1 MITKKQLEEIRRG
14 LAVMGVRDTDLPD
27 ATNLTGAELVAIIQ
41 EGENRKVPIGDLF
54 GEYLEGMLPYAVQGM
69 SAYDVA
75 VANGYTGTVQQW
87 LASLQAAVEIDN
99 NFVGGIYKVASAE
112 EAKWLKE
119 SLAALQAIA
128 ITAENLDNSWSGD
141 QNKPASAWET
151 KWLKDH
157 IGTGGSG
164 TSVDI
169 IDNLDSDDKNAAL
182 SAKQGKALK
191 LLIESMVEAG
201 NAIQNIYTWGE
212 FKNVTIS
219 QPDVYY
225 DTRGSI
231 INLRTAYELW
241 AKIQKL
247 ESDIADLNGSSSTV
261 GATISLDPPY
271 YTSSSSNGGEYSF
284 GVSCA
289 NTWKVLSYDSGIT
302 IASPAGN
309 VTGIGSVSFSYTQNQ
324 LTTTQTRKITV
335 GIVGANTN
343 RTAEFTLLQ
352 AANTSANVVDDENAP
367 KVSAS
372 VSSIS
377 ATSAGKIRKNGTFV
391 DKIIIE
397 IETKNTD
404 SDWSVDQASSSWI
417 GRSRFGSTLTLTI
430 DENELV
436 TDRTGSIIIKLDDE
450 PNAAPIS
457 IIVTQDAYSETGT
470 GTGTSTGTSQGGDTQ
485 PFSYGDLVIRN
496 IEVPNDNIYPA
507 MGANAVLCVIS
518 ESEWQLISKP
528 SWVSVDKYEGPAG
541 ETYLTISVESTESD
555 RDDYI
560 VVVNQTERASYHVV
574 QSASI
579 SNYIKVVDRDELD
592 HVNITSNGGNKSFKV
607 YASGNWTA
615 TVDNADRSWIA
626 AIGPKA
632 QENGYEWKG
641 TATGTSG
648 EIIQWMSIAKNTQD
662 KLTIDTGLHSVTI
675 EGAYGGRFG
684 GITGT
689 LDGVS
694 PSDAKS
700 VLMVGQGAAVGPG
713 ILYVYFNPSEIDQN
727 GGEVN
732 LVFSA
737 PRSMTWRVR
746 KAALGISISR
756 DATSSTF
763 LPATISSW
771 TPSGTETE
779 RTLGVTIDVQEA
791 GLDTNTLSAV
801 IVQKYVEAVN
811 PDAGSGGT
819 GGDVPSGGSQ
829 SGGSNS
835 GSGGT
840 EGSTSGGSGSVSGGG
855 GSQSGGGG
863 TSVNRTITL
872 NPYSA
877 PGQFNWYGGESGS
890 FNVVCADQTTSWTAS
905 CNSSNVSITSNTGTG
920 DGQVSFTV
928 GEYTGGPTYWHSI
941 KVTAEGGNTVSYSFS
956 QGGIAAA
963 ANQAAGNTGSGGS
976 SGNSGGSSTSSGS
989 GSSSGSGAS
998 NGNST
1003 GYLPGGANGIQYNGS
1018 VDGSSGGGDSGTT
1031 IDTLATISS
1040 SVSNIGL
1047 APGYTSASA
1056 VITSDE
1062 AWKISSKPT
1071 WASVTPSSGPAGST
1085 TITVAAGRVPTTS
1098 ANGTIY
1104 AKGVDDSSSQ
1114 MIMHVFWA
1122 GDSFDY

>member
-1 MITKKQLEEIRRG
+1 
-14 LAVMGVRDTDLPD
+14 
-27 ATNLTGAELVAIIQ
+27 
-41 EGENRKVPIGDLF
+41 
-54 GEYLEGMLPYAVQGM
+54 
-69 SAYDVA
+69 
-75 VANGYTGTVQQW
+75 
-87 LASLQAAVEIDN
+87 
-99 NFVGGIYKVASAE
+99 
-112 EAKWLKE
+112 
-119 SLAALQAIA
+119 
-128 ITAENLDNSWSGD
+128 
-141 QNKPASAWET
+141 
-151 KWLKDH
+151 
-157 IGTGGSG
+157 
-164 TSVDI
+164 
-169 IDNLDSDDKNAAL
+169 
-182 SAKQGKALK
+182 
-191 LLIESMVEAG
+191 
-201 NAIQNIYTWGE
+201 
-212 FKNVTIS
+212 
-219 QPDVYY
+219 
-225 DTRGSI
+225 
-231 INLRTAYELW
+231 
-241 AKIQKL
+241 
-247 ESDIADLNGSSSTV
+247 
-261 GATISLDPPY
+261 
-271 YTSSSSNGGEYSF
+271 
-284 GVSCA
+284 
-289 NTWKVLSYDSGIT
+289 
-302 IASPAGN
+302 
-309 VTGIGSVSFSYTQNQ
+309 
-324 LTTTQTRKITV
+324 
-335 GIVGANTN
+335 
-343 RTAEFTLLQ
+343 
-352 AANTSANVVDDENAP
+352 VVDDENAP

-372 VSSIS
+372 ISSLS

-391 DKIIIE
+391 DKIIVE
-397 IETKNTD
+397 IETKNTE
-404 SDWSVDQASSSWI
+404 SDWSVDASASASWI
-417 GRSRFGSTLTLTI
+417 GRSRFGSTLTLSI
-430 DENELV
+430 DENELAS
-436 TDRTGSIIIKLDDE
+436 DRTGSIVIRLDDE

-470 GTGTSTGTSQGGDTQ
+470 GTGTGTSTDTSQGGETQ

-528 SWVSVDKYEGPAG
+528 SWVSVDKLEGPAG
-541 ETYLTISVESTESD
+541 ETYITISVQSTESD

-648 EIIQWMSIAKNTQD
+648 EVIQWMSIAKNTQD

-689 LDGVS
+689 LDGVD

-700 VLMVGQGAAVGPG
+700 VLMVGQGAAVGAG

-732 LVFSA
+732 LMFSA

-746 KAALGISISR
+746 NASSGIIISKT
-756 DATSSTF
+756 ATDSSF
-763 LPATISSW
+763 IPARIESW
-771 TPSGTETE
+771 TPTGGATT
-779 RTLGVTIDVQEA
+779 RTLGVTIDVHEA

-801 IVQKYVEAVN
+801 IVQKYVEAAN

-819 GGDVPSGGSQ
+819 GSDAPSGGSQ
-829 SGGSNS
+829 TGGSNS
-835 GSGGT
+835 GGGGTSGSNSGG
-840 EGSTSGGSGSVSGGG
+840 GSTSGGG

-872 NPYSA
+872 SSYNA
-877 PGQFNWYGGESGS
+877 PGQFHWYGGESGS
-890 FNVVCADQTTSWTAS
+890 FNVVCADQTTSWRAS
-905 CNSSNVSITSNTGTG
+905 CNSSNVNITSGTGTG

-928 GEYTGGPTYWHSI
+928 GEYTGGNTYWHSI
-941 KVTAEGGNTVSYSFS
+941 KVTAEGGNSVSYSFS
-956 QGGIAAA
+956 QGGIAAG

-976 SGNSGGSSTSSGS
+976 SGSSGSSGTSSSGSSTSGGGGTSG
-989 GSSSGSGAS
+989 
-998 NGNST
+998 GNST
-1003 GYLPGGANGIQYNGS
+1003 GYLPGGATGIQYNGS
-1018 VDGSSGGGDSGTT
+1018 VDGFSGGGEGGTT
-1031 IDTLATISS
+1031 VETQANISS
-1040 SVSNIGL
+1040 SASNVGL
-1047 APGYTSASA
+1047 APGYTSASV

-1071 WASVTPSSGPAGST
+1071 WANVTPSSGSAGE
-1085 TITVAAGRVPTTS
+1085 TIVTISAGRVPTNS

-1104 AKGVDDSSSQ
+1104 AKGIDDTSSQ